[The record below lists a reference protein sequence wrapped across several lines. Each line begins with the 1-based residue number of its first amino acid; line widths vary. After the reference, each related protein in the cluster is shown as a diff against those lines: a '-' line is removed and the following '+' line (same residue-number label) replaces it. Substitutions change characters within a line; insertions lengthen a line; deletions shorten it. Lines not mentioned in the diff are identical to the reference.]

1 MSAVWSL
8 SVKVWCTPRRAV
20 YVVLIVCV
28 AAFLVTFPEFFE
40 HVVVEQ
46 SSSPVGRS
54 NYSTATV
61 ETTQLVLRIKLTE
74 FGSSVGYQ
82 VGYNYV
88 NQSLFTFLPL
98 TLLFVFNSLLMKAVL
113 SAARLR
119 QSMTNRTAVVSS
131 VSNLR

>member
-1 MSAVWSL
+1 MLVIVSCL
-8 SVKVWCTPRRAV
+8 FVKVWCTPRRAV

-28 AAFLVTFPEFFE
+28 AAFLVTLPEFFE

-46 SSSPVGRS
+46 SASPVGRS
-54 NYSTATV
+54 NYTTA
-61 ETTQLVLRIKLTE
+61 TTQLVLRIKLTE

-82 VGYNYV
+82 LGYNYV

-119 QSMTNRTAVVSS
+119 QTMTSRTAVVS
-131 VSNLR
+131 NTLE